1 MKKEYAPEVAKFDFA
16 SLEGD
21 ELKRALS

>member
-1 MKKEYAPEVAKFDFA
+1 MSIYA

-21 ELKRALS
+21 AQAASNTTELKRAL